1 VAGGAGAA
9 PGARIAAGRGPPR
22 ASARDARIALRDA
35 EPRTANEARV
45 AGIVGGAGA
54 ALGAAVASSGPSD
67 SSVLVAVARI
77 AARRCPPRASAR
89 DARIVLRDAE
99 SRAANE
105 GRVARIVG

>member
-1 VAGGAGAA
+1 
-9 PGARIAAGRGPPR
+9 
-22 ASARDARIALRDA
+22 
-35 EPRTANEARV
+35 
-45 AGIVGGAGA
+45 GIVGGAGA

-105 GRVARIVG
+105 GRVARIVGGAGAAVGAAVTPGVPSGSPVRVTVAAACVTSVARRRDEQRDER